1 MGIPRRAARER
12 TRTEPRPRCAL
23 RASSLGVPFQSR
35 VRSDAGATPFMNS
48 RGPVVVPPSGF
59 IGVLGVGSAVHP
71 NRNWT
76 LHKAVSELIP
86 RQSVEKS
93 GRYSKVN
100 AKAPFGGPAGEKIVT
115 HGRSYPINLAGC

>member
-1 MGIPRRAARER
+1 
-12 TRTEPRPRCAL
+12 
-23 RASSLGVPFQSR
+23 
-35 VRSDAGATPFMNS
+35 MNS

-115 HGRSYPINLAGC
+115 HGRSYPINLELRKHDVGLCAIGSQDCGVTV